1 MCLGDDDREHADSR
15 KRQQEKDQQLSP
27 DAARAQR
34 VRGTWQRATE
44 LSGAC
49 ILAKHAADSRKIASI
64 GLDREAHAKVLALQS
79 SAAEIVDGSSRYK
92 GRRSLR

>member
-1 MCLGDDDREHADSR
+1 MCLGDDDREQADSR
-15 KRQQEKDQQLSP
+15 KRQHEKDQQLSP

-64 GLDREAHAKVLALQS
+64 GLDREARARVLALQS
-79 SAAEIVDGSSRYK
+79 SAGEIVDQICPHDDC
-92 GRRSLR
+92 RSLR